1 MPSVGAGCFAMTD
14 RIERLRNQDLND
26 LVDRAIPEIAS
37 GTLRRL
43 VCVYNGG
50 AMPSEPDHFY
60 LTNPAYVNGAETEGG
75 IASLSVD
82 ASQTIIVDVIGK
94 APLAGDFL
102 TAYAIGGRWVAKLTG
117 AQPSTGCI
125 QFLGCNSQPLQGV
138 IVNIYSQQ
146 GGTLLAG
153 PLATDGSGKI
163 CPGLDSGTYWVDTT
177 ETSDQGFPLNLY
189 VWTAQNFA
197 IPAGGAAFWPVML
210 KSGYGCCATVAFP
223 LPMTLFLTVCGQ
235 TFTLVSGSATITGW
249 APRAISPTSRRR
261 ASPAA
266 TSVRATAGM
275 EPRRRPTQC
284 PGRFGSS
291 VRPIRLRQRD
301 WQESAE
307 SAITTDGSAAS
318 MLTPSVRRNARES
331 GSAPV
336 ATLKPS
342 RARVYRS
349 FWPARS
355 ARRSASPAPCRPAC
369 RPVA

>member
-1 MPSVGAGCFAMTD
+1 
-14 RIERLRNQDLND
+14 
-26 LVDRAIPEIAS
+26 
-37 GTLRRL
+37 
-43 VCVYNGG
+43 
-50 AMPSEPDHFY
+50 MPSEPDHFY

-249 APRAISPTSRRR
+249 APEGDIADITTPGVAGGNVCACNCWDGATTTTNTVPWAVRILCPTNTTSATGLAGVCGIGHYNGRIGGFDAYAICPPECEGVGFGTCCNPETEPSAGVPFVLAGSIGETVSLTGSMP
-261 ASPAA
+261 ASMPASCVA
-266 TSVRATAGM
+266 PPAQPWPM
-275 EPRRRPTQC
+275 PC
-284 PGRFGSS
+284 PG
-291 VRPIRLRQRD
+291 Q
-301 WQESAE
+301 Q
-307 SAITTDGSAAS
+307 ITVT
-318 MLTPSVRRNARES
+318 N
-331 GSAPV
+331 
-336 ATLKPS
+336 
-342 RARVYRS
+342 
-349 FWPARS
+349 
-355 ARRSASPAPCRPAC
+355 
-369 RPVA
+369 